1 MENKFLGETKSCV
14 ENCGE
19 CCFPGYEALCDI
31 FTQAIYRAAVGKGRE
46 RHSKPGLVFEEQMI
60 CSEIREEGHGAA
72 RFQAKKKITEAKRL
86 PRNEAVLELLDAMV
100 YLAADVIVLQE
111 EIMGEE
117 KSIHEEDEW

>member
-1 MENKFLGETKSCV
+1 MEKIFKEELCC
-14 ENCGE
+14 ENTCGE
-19 CCFPGYEALCDI
+19 CVFPGYEALCDI
-31 FTQAIYRAAVGKGRE
+31 FTQAIRRAAVGKGRE

-86 PRNEAVLELLDAMV
+86 PKEEAMLELLDAMV

-111 EIMGEE
+111 EIMEE
-117 KSIHEEDEW
+117 ESKTLYEED

>member
-31 FTQAIYRAAVGKGRE
+31 FTQAIRRAAVGKGRE

-86 PRNEAVLELLDAMV
+86 PKEEAILELLDAMV

-111 EIMGEE
+111 EIMEE
-117 KSIHEEDEW
+117 ESKTPYEED